1 MLQAPSVNLHF
12 RVRQELDLERHRFLF
27 DAEHLGH
34 AHHADGHVGREGAFG
49 AGQCSRAFERN
60 AHFGQGVGDG
70 LAMRARVQV
79 AAIGDNRHRHGAVN
93 GHDLAVLNRRA
104 QVGLDLIGQVEGE
117 PAFAQGFA
125 HGGHGGMQRD
135 RLSARRAHGQ
145 RDGSLH
151 PDAARHDELA
161 SRPARFESDAIAN
174 GADAREGVVSTNW
187 PSTTNLS

>member
-1 MLQAPSVNLHF
+1 MLQTLSVNLHF

-34 AHHADGHVGREGAFG
+34 AHHADGHVGREGHIG
-49 AGQCSRAFERN
+49 RRVSVIGAFERN

-70 LAMRARVQV
+70 LAMCARVQV

-93 GHDLAVLNRRA
+93 GHDLAVLNRSA
-104 QVGLDLIGQVEGE
+104 QVGLDLIGQVQGE
-117 PAFAQGFA
+117 PTFAQGFA
-125 HGGHGGMQRD
+125 HGGRGRMQRD

-151 PDAARHDELA
+151 ADAARHD
-161 SRPARFESDAIAN
+161 
-174 GADAREGVVSTNW
+174 
-187 PSTTNLS
+187 